1 MNNSSIAY
9 DRALLMKRT
18 AWRNMQP
25 RKPTAEDEKYVGTA
39 VKMLTYVAC
48 LNYAMCDLEE
58 ELRDSGMFRHGVKHA
73 FVRAQQTVQSVHQRA
88 YDMLGRVSVTAA
100 RQYNDALDRTW
111 QQIDGAILLTPP
123 ERAYSIVAALCRLI
137 EPANKR
143 LTGRYDF
150 VPARVLYA
158 LPRQLAVCG
167 LEDRKIDRIIEL
179 NAD

>member
-1 MNNSSIAY
+1 MTRRRIGGET
-9 DRALLMKRT
+9 RVLERVHLPQLRRGGVEGLVLALWTST
-18 AWRNMQP
+18 AHGETFWEDTPWRNP
-25 RKPTAEDEKYVGTA
+25 DA
-39 VKMLTYVAC
+39 
-48 LNYAMCDLEE
+48 
-58 ELRDSGMFRHGVKHA
+58 
-73 FVRAQQTVQSVHQRA
+73 
-88 YDMLGRVSVTAA
+88 
-100 RQYNDALDRTW
+100 ALDRTW

-137 EPANKR
+137 EQANKR